1 MLKKSLLS
9 LAVTASMVG
18 LAGCNISSTTDG
30 AGAKPELQAQQE
42 AVASAYGTYPIF
54 DPVNAKLALGNDLL
68 FAAQAEGGAETTEQ
82 DGTMNAGAPG
92 GNPVVA
98 AINDL
103 DGISTVAPIDFAM
116 SGSVDPDTV
125 VADETVFLVRLPNS
139 LDVQPGQAPGAASF
153 AIPTTIDASDNPLKF
168 SDVDQLDLAS
178 IAALYSD
185 AAGDPIAEAATNLPL
200 TIALQPQAGDDYD
213 VKVIDVEGT
222 DNVIRVTPLKPLDAR
237 SKYIV
242 VITKGVLDA
251 DGDAIKGSRDYEFI
265 RSAETSEFI
274 SSSLV
279 SVQRLIAGWEGL
291 ASSIITQGGADTAKA
306 ALLAPGFALT
316 SAFTTTDPHAVLKAM
331 AYPGTWVS
339 TDLVQ
344 NDTTIASALTSGATS
359 NVAAAVAAVADNI
372 RQAAGGAV
380 ANEGIVPT
388 EREYAFIDDLVLPN
402 PAGGTVTVNQVPLI
416 ALNDATSAVGGS
428 KVLVSQGAIELPQY
442 TKTLAADADSIWNA
456 STALATALGK
466 TLPSD
471 LLSSE
476 GKAEADATSYNV
488 TYRFPFPVEQR
499 KAVVP
504 LLFIEPVDSAKATAY
519 AGLGA
524 ELAASAALGNCARTS
539 GKWPVTIFQH
549 GITTNRAT
557 TLLMGAQLAQSTCSV
572 VVAMDLPHH
581 GIAPRTS
588 DRNGDDIDNSLLGLT
603 VTYNS
608 DTAAVSPFAAAV
620 NVKANDEADSAKDL
634 MGALTERHE
643 GLYLNSNRVATPM
656 AYGTTKAGK
665 SGDFFVRLDNF
676 QRTRD
681 NMRQAVMDLLNL
693 NATLAAIDID
703 GDGNPDLDVS
713 DVDFVGHSLGA
724 ILGTTFVSVNNDAAI
739 QAGNSALNQVQSAVF
754 ATPGGSLPKLLQNS
768 VAFRESL
775 IPGLAAS
782 GVPEGT
788 SSFESFLTIF
798 QAIVDSGDPINF
810 VSALASGADSETPS
824 LIIEVVGGGAISS
837 TDSDSETTK
846 LPDAL
851 IALGGYPSDTV
862 VPNNAT
868 GSTYADGST
877 RIDSAD
883 LPLVGTDALADLLGS
898 VHVDASGAESYPIT
912 KFKEG
917 THGTFSSADA
927 YLAFIQM
934 VTQAGSFTLQN
945 GAAISTDSSA
955 VVASDSVLLEVPA
968 L

>member
-9 LAVTASMVG
+9 LAVTASLVG
-18 LAGCNISSTTDG
+18 LAGCDISSTT
-30 AGAKPELQAQQE
+30 ANSGAKPELQKQQE
-42 AVASAYGTYPIF
+42 AALAAYGTYPIF
-54 DPVNAKLALGNDLL
+54 DPVNSKVALASDLL
-68 FAAQAEGGAETTEQ
+68 FGAQASPTLSDTEK
-82 DGTMNAGAPG
+82 DGTMDAGAPG
-92 GNPVVA
+92 GNPVVS

-103 DGISTVAPIDFAM
+103 DGISTVAQIDFPM
-116 SGSVDPDTV
+116 SGSVDPDSV

-139 LDVQPGQAPGAASF
+139 LDVQPGQAPGGGSF
-153 AIPTTIDASDNPLKF
+153 AIPDAVDASDNPLKF

-178 IAALYSD
+178 IAALFS
-185 AAGDPIAEAATNLPL
+185 GAEAATNLPL
-200 TIALQPQAGDDYD
+200 TLGLQPQAGVDYD

-222 DNVIRVTPLKPLDAR
+222 DNVIRVTPLKPLDSRA
-237 SKYIV
+237 KYIV

-251 DGDAIKGSRDYEFI
+251 DGNAIKGSQDYEFI
-265 RSAETSEFI
+265 RSADPSEFI

-279 SVQRLIAGWEGL
+279 SVQSLIGGWEQL
-291 ASSIITQGGADTAKA
+291 AGAIITVNGTNTAKA
-306 ALLAPGFALT
+306 ALLQAGYALT
-316 SAFTTTDPHAVLKAM
+316 TAFTTTDPHAVLKAM

-339 TDLVQ
+339 TDVVQ
-344 NDTTIASALTSGATS
+344 NDPTIASALTGGATS
-359 NVAAAVAAVADNI
+359 NVAAAVGAVAGDI
-372 RQAAGGAV
+372 KLAAGGSV
-380 ANEGIVPT
+380 AKEGIVPT
-388 EREYAFIDDLVLPN
+388 EREYAFIDGLVLPN

-416 ALNDATSAVGGS
+416 ALNDETSAVGGS

-442 TKTLAADADSIWNA
+442 TKALSTDSNSIWNA
-456 STALATALGK
+456 STTIATALGK

-471 LLSSE
+471 RLSSE
-476 GKAEADATSYNV
+476 GKAEADASSYNV

-499 KAVVP
+499 KSVSP
-504 LLFIEPVDSAKATAY
+504 ILFIEPVDSGKATAY

-524 ELAASAALGNCARTS
+524 EQAANTNGNCARTDI
-539 GKWPVTIFQH
+539 GGGDLRWPVTIFQH

-557 TLLMGAQLAQSTCSV
+557 TLLMGAQLAQATCSV

-588 DRNGDDIDNSLLGLT
+588 NRNGDGDIDNSLLGLT

-608 DTAAVSPFAAAV
+608 DTATVSPFAAAA
-620 NVKANDEADSAKDL
+620 NAKATDDGDAAQDL
-634 MGALTERHE
+634 MAALSERHE
-643 GLYLNSNRVATPM
+643 GLYLNSDREPTPM
-656 AYGTTKAGK
+656 AYGASKAGK

-681 NMRQAVMDLLNL
+681 NMRQAVMDMLNL

-724 ILGTTFVSVNNDAAI
+724 ILGATFVSVNNDAAV
-739 QAGNSALNQVQSAVF
+739 QAGNTDLNAIQSAVL

-768 VAFRESL
+768 VSFRKSL
-775 IPGLAAS
+775 IPGLAAN
-782 GVPEGT
+782 GVIEGT
-788 SSFESFLTIF
+788 ADFESFLTVF

-810 VSALASGADSETPS
+810 VSAMADGADSATPS

-837 TDSDSETTK
+837 ADSDSATTS
-846 LPDAL
+846 LPDSL

-868 GSTYADGST
+868 GATYADGST

-883 LPLVGTDALADLLGS
+883 LPLVGTDAIAKLIGS
-898 VHVDASGAESYPIT
+898 VHVDTSAAEDYPIT
-912 KFKEG
+912 KFLEG

-927 YLAFIQM
+927 NLAFIQM
-934 VTQAGSFTLQN
+934 VTQTGSFTLQN
-945 GAAISTDSSA
+945 GTAVSTDSSA
-955 VVASDSVLLEVPA
+955 VVASESVLLDVPTP
-968 L
+968 